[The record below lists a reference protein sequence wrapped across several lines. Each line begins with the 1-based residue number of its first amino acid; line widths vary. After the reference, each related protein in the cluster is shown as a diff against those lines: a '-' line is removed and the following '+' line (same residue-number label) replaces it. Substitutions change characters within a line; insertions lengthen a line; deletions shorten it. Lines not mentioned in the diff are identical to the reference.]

1 MTLNASRMPRIAA
14 LLFALAIAVA
24 PVAMTV
30 CQAMCAVHAQAA
42 PEGAHACHDQPAKA
56 GSRLES
62 GTVHLCGHAETL
74 PTALSH
80 ATQTLAPPA
89 EIVAPFVVAPMSVW
103 ATLVAAT
110 AEHSPPGFIALT
122 SQLRV

>member
-1 MTLNASRMPRIAA
+1 MTHNSSRMPRIAA

-24 PVAMTV
+24 PVATTV
-30 CQAMCAVHAQAA
+30 CQAVCAVHAEAA
-42 PEGAHACHDQPAKA
+42 PEGAHACHDEPAKA
-56 GSRLES
+56 GSWLGS

-74 PTALSH
+74 PTALGQ
-80 ATQTLAPPA
+80 ALQTLAPPA
-89 EIVAPFVVAPMSVW
+89 VLAAPFVIAPMSVR
-103 ATLVAAT
+103 ATPAAAA

>member
-1 MTLNASRMPRIAA
+1 MTHNSSRMPRLAA

-24 PVAMTV
+24 PVATTV

-42 PEGAHACHDQPAKA
+42 PEGAHACHDQPAEA
-56 GSRLES
+56 GSWLES
-62 GTVHLCGHAETL
+62 GSVHLCGHAETL
-74 PTALSH
+74 PTALSQ
-80 ATQTLAPPA
+80 ALQTLAPPA
-89 EIVAPFVVAPMSVW
+89 ALVAPFVVAPVSVR
-103 ATLVAAT
+103 ATPVAPA